1 MEPLCRGAKA
11 LFKAAESLVDY
22 KGSRLRFAAVWLPK
36 AADPKK
42 DAHMAFYGPSGKKLD
57 FAGAWTEGFMAK
69 WVKQATYES
78 IGTEFKPQKYGA
90 EAVQDIGSIGSVVG
104 VYKDENRSM
113 LEFFQKLATSETSWK
128 WTMVS
133 ESSLEHP
140 DTLAFKEAPQVTVLH
155 GDKKYVPWRPSKAW
169 RALVQ
174 VLPTPSETSLQQLL
188 ADVVAKKAKAYY
200 KSVPWCSLRLLRWCP
215 EAPKPAEALEDG
227 VTVLTGDLFEEVA
240 MNAKK
245 DVAMACEKP

>member
-113 LEFFQKLATSETSWK
+113 LEFFQRLAASETSWK

-169 RALVQ
+169 RLSSGAAHAQRDVAAAAARRRCGQEGEGLLQERALV
-174 VLPTPSETSLQQLL
+174 LS
-188 ADVVAKKAKAYY
+188 
-200 KSVPWCSLRLLRWCP
+200 
-215 EAPKPAEALEDG
+215 EAP
-227 VTVLTGDLFEEVA
+227 
-240 MNAKK
+240 
-245 DVAMACEKP
+245 